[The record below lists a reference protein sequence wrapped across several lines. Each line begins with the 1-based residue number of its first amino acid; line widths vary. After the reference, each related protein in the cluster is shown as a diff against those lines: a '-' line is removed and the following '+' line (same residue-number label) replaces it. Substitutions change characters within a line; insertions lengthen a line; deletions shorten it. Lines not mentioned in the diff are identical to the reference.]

1 MVDLFNV
8 VKDSKKRW
16 LAVICVLRKKY
27 MNDAGISE
35 VKRMHGEET
44 SQYFATFV
52 ENQKTER
59 MKNTFFVA
67 LAISGLTLF
76 SCKDDKAKDMPEA
89 EVAKTEITSEDN
101 FNYVVE
107 QFADLKILRYQI
119 PGFEELSLK
128 EQKLVYYLTQ
138 AGLEGRDIMWAQN
151 YRHNLAIRAALE
163 NIYANYN
170 GDKTSEDWKNFEIYL
185 KRVWFSNGI
194 HHHYSNA
201 KIKPAFNKAYLEML
215 MKETNSSLAGE
226 ALEVIF
232 NDKDAKKV
240 NLSKDSDIVLESA
253 INFYGPDVTTADVE
267 KFYGGIKVDAAEPI
281 EVGLNTRLVKEN
293 GKLVEQVYK
302 SGGLYGEAIDKIIFW
317 LEKAKGVA
325 ESDAQAKALGLLI
338 EYYQTGSLDTW
349 DDYAVAWVEST
360 EGNIDWING
369 FIEVYNDPKGY
380 KGSYETIVQIKD
392 FDMSKKMAVLSKE
405 AQWFEDNSPLM
416 PEHKKKE
423 VKGVS
428 YKTVIV
434 AGEAGDASP
443 STPIGVN
450 LPNNNWIRQA
460 HGSKSVSLGNI
471 INAYSNAGGSGRLQE
486 FANDE
491 QEVALEKEY
500 GALGDKLHTALHEVV
515 GHASGQINKGVGT
528 PKETLKRY
536 KSTIEEGRADLFGL
550 YYLMD
555 PKLQELGLVTDWE
568 KTGIAA
574 YDGYIRNGLIGQ
586 LVRLELGDDVEEAHM
601 VNRQWVSAWAYER
614 GQAENVIEK
623 ITRDGKTYYNI
634 NDYGK
639 LRTIFGELLRETQ
652 RITSEGD
659 YEAAKNLVENYGV
672 KVDQKL
678 HAEVLERNS
687 KFKSAPYSGFVNPM
701 IVPTMEGEEI
711 TGFNVMQPDSFEGQM
726 LDYAKKYGNL
736 SKK

>member
-1 MVDLFNV
+1 MKYKF
-8 VKDSKKRW
+8 
-16 LAVICVLRKKY
+16 LAV
-27 MNDAGISE
+27 
-35 VKRMHGEET
+35 
-44 SQYFATFV
+44 
-52 ENQKTER
+52 
-59 MKNTFFVA
+59 
-67 LAISGLTLF
+67 LAIGSSFLF
-76 SCKDDKAKDMPEA
+76 SCGDQQKDTQPIA
-89 EVAKTEITSEDN
+89 EVTQNETSED
-101 FNYVVE
+101 FSYQVD
-107 QFADLKILRYQI
+107 QFADVKILRYQI
-119 PGFEELSLK
+119 PGFEDLTLK

-138 AGLEGRDIMWAQN
+138 AGLAGRDIMWDQN
-151 YRHNLAIRAALE
+151 YRHNLKIRAALE
-163 NIYANYN
+163 NIYTSYQ
-170 GDKTSEDWKNFEIYL
+170 GDKTSEDWKNFEVYL

-201 KIKPAFNKAYLEML
+201 KLTPEFSKEYFNTLL
-215 MKETNSSLAGE
+215 TETNTTLATE
-226 ALEVIF
+226 AIDVMF
-232 NDKDAKKV
+232 NDADGKKV
-240 NLSKDSDIVLESA
+240 NLSKDADIVLESA

-267 KFYGGIKVDAAEPI
+267 SYYGAIEVDANEPI
-281 EVGLNTRLVKEN
+281 EIGLNTQLVKEN
-293 GKLVEQVYK
+293 GTLVERVYK
-302 SGGLYGEAIDKIIFW
+302 SGGLYGAAIDKIVGW

-325 ESDAQAKALGLLI
+325 ESKNQEKAIGLLI

-349 DDYAVAWVEST
+349 DDYAVAWVNST

-380 KGSYETIVQIKD
+380 KGSYETIVEIKD

-471 INAYSNAGGSGRLQE
+471 INSYNNAGGSGRLKE
-486 FANDE
+486 FAHDE
-491 QEVALEKEY
+491 EEVRLEEKY
-500 GALGDKLHTALHEVV
+500 GQLADKLHTALHEVV
-515 GHASGQINKGVGT
+515 GHASGQINQGVGT

-555 PKLQELGLVTDWE
+555 PKLQELGLVENWE
-568 KTGIAA
+568 ETGMAA
-574 YDGYIRNGLIGQ
+574 YDGYIRNGLVTQ
-586 LVRLELGDDVEEAHM
+586 LIRLELGDDVEEAHM
-601 VNRQWVSAWAYER
+601 VNRQWVSAWAFEK
-614 GQAENVIEK
+614 GQADNVIEK
-623 ITRDGKTYYNI
+623 VTKDGKTYYNI

-639 LRTIFGELLRETQ
+639 LRELFGQLLRETQ

-659 YEAAKNLVENYGV
+659 YEAARDLVENYGV
-672 KVDQKL
+672 KVDQVL
-678 HAEVLERNS
+678 HKEVLERNS
-687 KFKSAPYSGFVNPM
+687 KFKAAPYSGFVNPV
-701 IVPTMEGEEI
+701 IVPKMNADGEIESFSI
-711 TGFNVMQPDSFEGQM
+711 EQPASFEAQM
-726 LDYAKKYGNL
+726 LEY
-736 SKK
+736 SKQYNYLPEEN